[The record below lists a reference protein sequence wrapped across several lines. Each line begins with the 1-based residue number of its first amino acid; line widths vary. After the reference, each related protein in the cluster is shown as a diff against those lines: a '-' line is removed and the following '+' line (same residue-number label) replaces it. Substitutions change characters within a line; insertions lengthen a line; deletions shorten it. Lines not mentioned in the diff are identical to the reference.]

1 LTELAS
7 IRFVNEGDIVIAMVT
22 GEIDLSN
29 ASRLLMTVTD
39 AVANE
44 ATGLIMDLSD
54 VAFMDSTGVQMLLEL
69 AKRLEWRDQAMRL
82 VVPDDSHIRKVLM
95 ITGFEGVVAVD
106 GSLGL
111 ARAHFANQ
119 EDDQ

>member
-1 LTELAS
+1 MTELAS

>member
-1 LTELAS
+1 MLRS
-7 IRFVNEGDIVIAMVT
+7 W
-22 GEIDLSN
+22 
-29 ASRLLMTVTD
+29 TVR
-39 AVANE
+39 
-44 ATGLIMDLSD
+44 
-54 VAFMDSTGVQMLLEL
+54 GVQMLLEL
-69 AKRLEWRDQAMRL
+69 AKRLEWRDQTMRL